1 MFDISKKQ
9 NNNSGLIKRLV
20 IIASVLFIALIIY
33 LAFFLHGRIT
43 VEIIPE
49 NAIVSIDN
57 KPMEVKNGKSSF
69 AATLGKHTL
78 KIEADDYIGYKE
90 EIDLKRG
97 RNYSK
102 KITLTKAPSPTEISA
117 EAKNFAVKN
126 EQIFYQS
133 SKDDLI
139 YRTVINRKEDGGI
152 EIKENQAITSRPITN
167 VDKIIWSPDKN
178 LLLLKRGTI
187 VNLFDFKKYDFVNQK
202 ETPYG
207 ENIGDIVWAPDDS
220 RIAYYYAPPNG
231 EKSIIFANKTNETK
245 YRVANLAELGIS
257 NPYLAFSPNSEWL
270 LMIPRNKNFQ
280 ENKIYLINVFT
291 KTVQQIDS
299 TGDQKEAVF
308 TADSKR
314 IIFSTYSADRNNPYN
329 QTLSIMDLDGK
340 NKKSLKVNG
349 AASMIRYWS
358 EPEKIF
364 LPRSGDSSKLVLYDL
379 GNGNVTDFYFKGQ
392 NSTEISEIVLND
404 DNSAAV
410 FISKGK
416 LFHIN
421 LEGNG

>member
-1 MFDISKKQ
+1 MEYLNKKEAQREISLGMLFLSHRYYFCFD
-9 NNNSGLIKRLV
+9 NFTLP
-20 IIASVLFIALIIY
+20 
-33 LAFFLHGRIT
+33 FFSMGDYSRN
-43 VEIIPE
+43 IPE

-57 KPMEVKNGKSSF
+57 KPMRSKMARAVLRH
-69 AATLGKHTL
+69 LGKHTL

-102 KITLTKAPSPTEISA
+102 KITLAKAPSPTEISA
-117 EAKNFAVKN
+117 EVKNFAVKN
-126 EQIFYQS
+126 DQIFYQS

-139 YRTVINRKEDGGI
+139 YRTVTNRNENGSI
-152 EIKENQAITSRPITN
+152 EIKENQAITSKPITN

-178 LLLLKRGTI
+178 LLLLKRGTT

-270 LMIPRNKNFQ
+270 LMIQRNKKFPR
-280 ENKIYLINVFT
+280 KT
-291 KTVQQIDS
+291 KYI
-299 TGDQKEAVF
+299 
-308 TADSKR
+308 
-314 IIFSTYSADRNNPYN
+314 
-329 QTLSIMDLDGK
+329 
-340 NKKSLKVNG
+340 
-349 AASMIRYWS
+349 
-358 EPEKIF
+358 
-364 LPRSGDSSKLVLYDL
+364 
-379 GNGNVTDFYFKGQ
+379 
-392 NSTEISEIVLND
+392 
-404 DNSAAV
+404 
-410 FISKGK
+410 
-416 LFHIN
+416 
-421 LEGNG
+421 

>member
-1 MFDISKKQ
+1 MPKTKLRHDKLALRMIIIGFFVLIS
-9 NNNSGLIKRLV
+9 LL
-20 IIASVLFIALIIY
+20 IY
-33 LAFFLHGRIT
+33 LLFFIRGKVT
-43 VEIIPE
+43 VEVVPTS
-49 NAIVSIDN
+49 AVVSLDN
-57 KPMEVKNGKSSF
+57 KPGNFSNGSVSF
-69 AATLGKHTL
+69 LASLGKHTL
-78 KIEADDYIGYKE
+78 KVEADDYIGYKE

-102 KITLTKAPSPTEISA
+102 KITLAKAPSPTEINP
-117 EAKNFAVKN
+117 EVKNFAVKN
-126 EQIFYQS
+126 DQIFYQS
-133 SKDDLI
+133 SRDDLI
-139 YRTVINRKEDGGI
+139 YRTVINRNENGSI
-152 EIKENQAITSRPITN
+152 EIKENQAITSKPITN

-178 LLLLKRGTI
+178 LLLLKRGTT

-329 QTLSIMDLDGK
+329 QTLSIMDLDGQ

-358 EPEKIF
+358 EPGKIF

-379 GNGNVTDFYFKGQ
+379 GNGDVTDFYFKGQ
-392 NSTEISEIVLND
+392 NSAEISEIVLSD

-416 LFHIN
+416 LYYVR
-421 LEGNG
+421 LAGNN